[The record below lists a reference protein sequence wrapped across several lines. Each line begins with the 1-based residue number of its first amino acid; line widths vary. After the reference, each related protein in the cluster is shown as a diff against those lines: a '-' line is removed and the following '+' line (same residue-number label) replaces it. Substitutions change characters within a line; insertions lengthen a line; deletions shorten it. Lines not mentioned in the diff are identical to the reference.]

1 MRVREK
7 RDAYTCAPPH
17 REGRRYGCQQSLSG
31 LRERVA
37 CARER
42 EGRMHTRERGAH
54 ARARGVFRRSGRR
67 GFTQRTFTS
76 PGPSQCAGS
85 RRAVSLTQAAAQ
97 VTEGQ

>member
-7 RDAYTCAPPH
+7 RDAYACAPPH

-42 EGRMHTRERGAH
+42 EGRMHTRERGGAC
-54 ARARGVFRRSGRR
+54 ACERRVPKEWPPR
-67 GFTQRTFTS
+67 FHPKNVHQ
-76 PGPSQCAGS
+76 PWPLALKYQY
-85 RRAVSLTQAAAQ
+85 
-97 VTEGQ
+97 

>member
-76 PGPSQCAGS
+76 PGPWPLNVALDAHVQLFTAYFGMN
-85 RRAVSLTQAAAQ
+85 
-97 VTEGQ
+97 